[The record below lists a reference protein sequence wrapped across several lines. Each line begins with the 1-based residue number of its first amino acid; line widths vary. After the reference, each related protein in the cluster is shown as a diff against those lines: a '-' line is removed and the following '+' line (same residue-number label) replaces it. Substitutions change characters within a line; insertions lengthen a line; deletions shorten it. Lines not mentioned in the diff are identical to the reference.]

1 MNPDNTPTSSTKK
14 TRRMVMWL
22 LVTVVGM
29 FIFALFIM
37 PPMYDT
43 FCKITGLN
51 GKLQQTSG
59 ITAPPAL
66 NKKEL
71 QAPTVTIQFLANNGE
86 GMPWIFK
93 PDTFEMKIIPG
104 EVYQTHFYVK
114 NTSDVPMIG
123 RAVPSISPE
132 IMTHYLK
139 KIECFCFQEQHLAP
153 GEEKEMG
160 LRFYI
165 EKNTP
170 KEIKEFT
177 VSYMLY
183 KVKSPINP

>member
-1 MNPDNTPTSSTKK
+1 MNANTPSSTTQK
-14 TRRMVMWL
+14 THRMVL
-22 LVTVVGM
+22 RLVVIVVGM
-29 FIFALFIM
+29 FAFALFIM

-51 GKLQQTSG
+51 GKLQQTKG
-59 ITAPPAL
+59 VAIPKPLTT
-66 NKKEL
+66 KES
-71 QAPTVTIQFLANNGE
+71 QAAKVTVQFLTNTGSD
-86 GMPWIFK
+86 MPWIFK
-93 PDTFEMKIIPG
+93 PDVFEMNIVPG
-104 EVYQTHFYVK
+104 QIYQTHFYVK
-114 NTSDVPMIG
+114 NPSDQPMVG

-139 KIECFCFQEQHLAP
+139 KIECFCFQEQPLAP

-183 KVKSPINP
+183 KVNSPIHP